1 MTLAGGDDESTPL
14 PPFTA
19 AAAVCLDMMAV
30 EPSLL
35 VLSVMDAGLAWKGK
49 IFHRKVRYEKQI
61 QMTTKNS
68 SSTFGIQLH
77 CIKELKSMNVSVRPN
92 IGIEQS

>member
-19 AAAVCLDMMAV
+19 TAAVCLDMMAV

-35 VLSVMDAGLAWKGK
+35 VLSVMDAGKVWHG
-49 IFHRKVRYEKQI
+49 KVRY
-61 QMTTKNS
+61 
-68 SSTFGIQLH
+68 F
-77 CIKELKSMNVSVRPN
+77 
-92 IGIEQS
+92 IER